1 MLTFCFVLN
10 VNAISFV
17 SARDF
22 LVSDDKFPTCF
33 PPPHTRTISYDSYR
47 PSNFSHEEVLSSL
60 QNLNSSKTP
69 GPDNLHPRI
78 LKQCAN
84 ELAPSLCLIFNKSL
98 CTGKLPSDW
107 KQANITPVFKK
118 GSKALVPNYRQIS
131 LLSIV
136 SKLCER
142 CVLRNL
148 LSKLS
153 HLLTSA
159 QHGFVRGRTW
169 LRSCCQFF
177 TTWEPRLMLATK

>member
-1 MLTFCFVLN
+1 
-10 VNAISFV
+10 
-17 SARDF
+17 
-22 LVSDDKFPTCF
+22 
-33 PPPHTRTISYDSYR
+33 
-47 PSNFSHEEVLSSL
+47 LSSL

-69 GPDNLHPRI
+69 GPDNLHPRS
-78 LKQCAN
+78 LKECAN

-98 CTGKLPSDW
+98 RTGKLPSDW
-107 KQANITPVFKK
+107 KQENITPVFKK

-159 QHGFVRGRTW
+159 QHGFVRGR
-169 LRSCCQFF
+169 SCVTQLLSVLHDLGTSLDAGDEVHVVYLDFSKAF
-177 TTWEPRLMLATK
+177 DSLPHGRLLHKLSLFGIQGPLHA